1 MSPSCASEFSKSFSS
16 SALGFRT
23 TRRDAEETRGETS
36 SGKSRRSVTR
46 ERKRT
51 RASET
56 CKRAVA
62 REGAGG
68 DARARRRGGPPRVSE
83 RRARPTF
90 SPPRRRRCG
99 EKHPEPFFNNPT
111 ASDLTHRGE
120 NNSPADEFR
129 EPHVTALCFRQRLVS
144 REGRGRGG
152 ATHLQWSLWISESR
166 PPMRGDL
173 RVEEVEGARVS
184 GGARRARGA
193 RGVVIPRRSGEKTRG
208 TRFCARGGEREGAR
222 RRAPERGQRSYLPT
236 ALRSRPRP
244 SSEKLGEYASTILS
258 CGASVMGGR
267 ASGVESSRKRPTEK
281 RASRSFDR
289 VRGAPIASFEAR
301 PESYCPLK
309 PKHSPL
315 TVLSVPFGFGKSER
329 SRNANFHGK

>member
-1 MSPSCASEFSKSFSS
+1 
-16 SALGFRT
+16 
-23 TRRDAEETRGETS
+23 
-36 SGKSRRSVTR
+36 
-46 ERKRT
+46 
-51 RASET
+51 
-56 CKRAVA
+56 
-62 REGAGG
+62 
-68 DARARRRGGPPRVSE
+68 
-83 RRARPTF
+83 
-90 SPPRRRRCG
+90 
-99 EKHPEPFFNNPT
+99 
-111 ASDLTHRGE
+111 
-120 NNSPADEFR
+120 
-129 EPHVTALCFRQRLVS
+129 
-144 REGRGRGG
+144 
-152 ATHLQWSLWISESR
+152 
-166 PPMRGDL
+166 MRGDL

-184 GGARRARGA
+184 GGARRARSA

-301 PESYCPLK
+301 PGSYCPLK
-309 PKHSPL
+309 PKHSPFIPL
-315 TVLSVPFGFGKSER
+315 SFLSVSGNPKGREMQTFMGNNSKGKPWGFSKLVGTSRGGSPHLACESGGPALR
-329 SRNANFHGK
+329 GARAARDARDRAGRAVDGRTSTRPARNARPAGAARVRLPMRARAPGGTYGGFRGAR

>member
-1 MSPSCASEFSKSFSS
+1 
-16 SALGFRT
+16 
-23 TRRDAEETRGETS
+23 
-36 SGKSRRSVTR
+36 
-46 ERKRT
+46 
-51 RASET
+51 
-56 CKRAVA
+56 
-62 REGAGG
+62 
-68 DARARRRGGPPRVSE
+68 
-83 RRARPTF
+83 
-90 SPPRRRRCG
+90 
-99 EKHPEPFFNNPT
+99 
-111 ASDLTHRGE
+111 
-120 NNSPADEFR
+120 
-129 EPHVTALCFRQRLVS
+129 
-144 REGRGRGG
+144 
-152 ATHLQWSLWISESR
+152 
-166 PPMRGDL
+166 MRGDL

-184 GGARRARGA
+184 GGARRARSA

-301 PESYCPLK
+301 PGSYCPLK
-309 PKHSPL
+309 PKHSPFIPL
-315 TVLSVPFGFGKSER
+315 SFLSVSGNPKGREMQTFMGNNSKGKPWGFSKLVEAFGVVPRTWHVKAAVRRCAARARRETRGTARDARSTDGRVRDPRETRARRVPRAFVSRCARARRAEPTADFAEPVKRAIFPAAKSR
-329 SRNANFHGK
+329 MRTGVAVPSRRTPAWGPE

>member
-1 MSPSCASEFSKSFSS
+1 MY
-16 SALGFRT
+16 
-23 TRRDAEETRGETS
+23 TRGW
-36 SGKSRRSVTR
+36 
-46 ERKRT
+46 
-51 RASET
+51 
-56 CKRAVA
+56 
-62 REGAGG
+62 
-68 DARARRRGGPPRVSE
+68 
-83 RRARPTF
+83 RRARVSTRRA
-90 SPPRRRRCG
+90 SARLGAPR
-99 EKHPEPFFNNPT
+99 
-111 ASDLTHRGE
+111 ASDTRRVDAAVLKKTPPTPCFSITLLRVGSDAYRGE
-120 NNSPADEFR
+120 NNSRRRSFESPTSRVCVFANDWF
-129 EPHVTALCFRQRLVS
+129 Q

-208 TRFCARGGEREGAR
+208 ARFCARGGEREGAR

-301 PESYCPLK
+301 PGSYCPLK